1 MEVLLSA
8 ARDDMRLTGQLSN
21 HVTVPLANMV
31 GQDEAYKQD
40 LLPSPNVICSKPH
53 TWNRESTSVRVA

>member
-8 ARDDMRLTGQLSN
+8 ARDDMRLTGQLPN
-21 HVTVPLANMV
+21 YVTVPLANMV

-40 LLPSPNVICSKPH
+40 LLPSPMSYALSRIPGTVNQPACV
-53 TWNRESTSVRVA
+53 